1 MGAVFA
7 LFAGFYFWTPKIL
20 GLTYNEFLGKIH
32 FWTMFVGVIQ
42 ILCSACRRSGS
53 ISPSDVVE
61 REKQDVDL
69 NDIDNN
75 TLDNIMNNF
84 TNPKLPDPENNKQKQ
99 ILNKL
104 NNFRLKKKLFNPVF
118 LNIL

>member
-32 FWTMFVGVIQ
+32 FWTMFIGVSQ
-42 ILCSACRRSGS
+42 ILRRSGS
-53 ISPSDVVE
+53 ISPSDEVE

-69 NDIDNN
+69 NDIDNH
-75 TLDNIMNNF
+75 TLDNILNNSP
-84 TNPKLPDPENNKQKQ
+84 TPKLPDPENNKQKQ

-104 NNFRLKKKLFNPVF
+104 NN
-118 LNIL
+118 ISA